1 VVVPVFQNAD
11 NLPTTIPRLLAL
23 DSEIAGIEL
32 EVVLVDD
39 GSTDGS
45 WELLGAAHRDNPDRV
60 KVVRLTRN
68 FGQTPAVQAGLRHA
82 SGDVAVV
89 ISADLQEPPEKIAEM
104 VARWREGAKFVV
116 AFRGERAESTRHSI
130 IHGLYW
136 KLVRRYGI
144 RDFPASGYDFCLLD
158 RQVIDDVNRLDERN
172 TSIFPLI
179 YWLGYTPVMMPIR
192 REVRTAGRSQ
202 WHLLKKVRLT
212 LDTLIGFTYLP
223 VRAITY
229 SALAA
234 GMGAAAYL
242 LFLLIRYLILRSPV
256 PGWTSTIAVIL
267 TLGSMT
273 LFALGII
280 CEYIWR
286 ILDEARARPPFVVDR
301 VLDATSASPAGV
313 EDRPSR

>member
-1 VVVPVFQNAD
+1 VFQNAA
-11 NLPTTIPRLLAL
+11 NLPTTIPRLLDL
-23 DSEIAGIEL
+23 ESEIAGIEL
-32 EVVLVDD
+32 EIVAVDD

-45 WELLGAAHRDNPDRV
+45 WGLLDSAHREHPDRI

-68 FGQTPAVQAGLRHA
+68 FGQTPAIQAGLRHA
-82 SGDVAVV
+82 SGDLAVV
-89 ISADLQEPPEKIAEM
+89 ISADLQEPPEKIVEM
-104 VARWREGAKFVV
+104 VDRWREGAKFVV
-116 AFRGERAESTRHSI
+116 AYRGERGESKRHSL

-158 RQVIDDVNRLDERN
+158 RQVINDVNRLDERN

-192 REVRTAGRSQ
+192 REARTAGRSQ
-202 WHLLKKVRLT
+202 WNLLKKVRLT

-229 SALAA
+229 SALAT
-234 GMGAAAYL
+234 GMGAAGYL
-242 LFLLIRYLILRSPV
+242 LFLLVRYIIFRSPV

-301 VLDATSASPAGV
+301 LLDVTSGTEV
-313 EDRPSR
+313 GLEDRTSQ